1 MGSYL
6 RISVH
11 CVRHPTTGLDLIGIQ
26 APELE
31 FFFEERAADVRRIVK
46 LAGPVIIEDL
56 SKHARMTIEEIFV

>member
-1 MGSYL
+1 M
-6 RISVH
+6 
-11 CVRHPTTGLDLIGIQ
+11 IGIQ

-31 FFFEERAADVRRIVK
+31 FFFEERAADVRRIVQ